1 MCELAD
7 NVVRRRIEQLPE
19 IAMADVTGIP
29 GQYLRIVPDE
39 TKMKLAGVTVDDLEK
54 SLTANNIEPGR

>member
-39 TKMKLAGVTVDDLEK
+39 TEMKLAE
-54 SLTANNIEPGR
+54 